1 MKKILTALVALT
13 VAFSAFAQ
21 PSQGH
26 GPKNQGN
33 QGKKP
38 SFEQI
43 QKAQTEHLIAELGL
57 DNAAAAK
64 FSKIYTDYRADLKA
78 LKTKYPQVRPQ
89 KDENGEFVRLTD
101 AQVEQNILNRFAQS
115 KATVEVR
122 ESYYKKFRAILTPQQ
137 IEKVYADERKGAEMM
152 RHEHESRHGAQQCAS
167 CQQHDRKPA
176 AK

>member
-38 SFEQI
+38 SSEQI

-57 DNAAAAK
+57 DNATATK
-64 FSKIYTDYRADLKA
+64 FSKIYGDYKSDLKA
-78 LKTKYPQVRPQ
+78 VKTKYPQIRPK
-89 KDENGEFVRLTD
+89 KDENGEFTRLTD
-101 AQVEQNILNRFAQS
+101 VEVEQNILNRFAQG
-115 KATVEVR
+115 KAMIEVR

-137 IEKVYADERKGAEMM
+137 IEKVYADEKKGAEMM
-152 RHEHESRHGAQQCAS
+152 KSEHEFRHGAPHGAP
-167 CQQHDRKPA
+167 QHDRKPA
-176 AK
+176 TK